1 MAGVTDSRPAL
12 AGVTVLDLATFLAAP
27 LCATFL
33 GEFGAEVIKVEQ
45 PGVGDDLRRLGASA
59 GGSGSSYWW
68 FVEARNK
75 KSITCNLRDPEGQ
88 ALIRRLV
95 ASTAVVT
102 ENFRPGTLERWNL
115 GWAELSRVRP
125 ALVMLR
131 ISAFGQTGP
140 HRARPGFG
148 RIAAAVG
155 GLAYLSGY
163 PDRPPVSPG
172 TPTVPDYLAG
182 VFGALGTLV
191 ALRHA
196 EGTGEGQVVD
206 LGLYEPVLRVLDD
219 AIAVYGASGHVRE
232 RIGSGTESAVPHN
245 HYRSRDG
252 RWLAIACTND
262 RMFERLL
269 QALGRPELKDD
280 ARMASVSARLAHRE
294 LVDGL
299 VAAWVAERDAAE
311 ALSVLEAAEVP
322 SSLVASVRDLFE
334 DPQVRARE
342 NILSLVAPLIGTVAM
357 PAVVPRLTLTPGRV
371 EHAGPV
377 TPGERK
383 AERYGG
389 GAPPS
394 PADPP
399 RPPPRGGLLRFRAP
413 PPPFSGGRPA
423 SSAPFKP

>member
-1 MAGVTDSRPAL
+1 MAGVTDSRAAL
-12 AGVTVLDLATFLAAP
+12 ADVTVLDLATFLAAP

-182 VFGALGTLV
+182 VFGALGALL

-196 EGTGEGQVVD
+196 ERTGEGQVVD

-219 AIAVYGASGHVRE
+219 AIAVYGGTGPVRE

-245 HYRSRDG
+245 HYLSRDR
-252 RWLAIACTND
+252 RWIAIACTND
-262 RMFERLL
+262 RMFVRLL
-269 QALGRPELKDD
+269 QALGRPDLTGDS
-280 ARMASVSARLAHRE
+280 RMATTPARLEHRTV
-294 LVDGL
+294 VDDL
-299 VAAWVAERDAAE
+299 VATWVGGRDAEEVLA
-311 ALSVLEAAEVP
+311 ALEAAEVP
-322 SSLVASVRDLFE
+322 SALVASVRDLFA
-334 DPQVRARE
+334 DAHVRARG
-342 NILSLVAPLIGTVAM
+342 NIVSVALPLLGQLAM
-357 PAVVPRLTLTPGRV
+357 PGVVPRLSLTPGQI
-371 EHAGPV
+371 EGAGPSR
-377 TPGERK
+377 PGEHN
-383 AERYGG
+383 EEIYGG
-389 GAPPS
+389 RLGLSNAEMTGL
-394 PADPP
+394 
-399 RPPPRGGLLRFRAP
+399 RERGVI
-413 PPPFSGGRPA
+413 
-423 SSAPFKP
+423 

>member
-1 MAGVTDSRPAL
+1 MAGVTDSATPL
-12 AGVTVLDLATFLAAP
+12 DGVTVLDLATFLAAP
-27 LCATFL
+27 VCATFL
-33 GEFGAEVIKVEQ
+33 GEFGADVIKVEQ
-45 PGVGDDLRRLGASA
+45 PGVGDDLRRLGPSA
-59 GGSGSSYWW
+59 GASDSSYWW
-68 FVEARNK
+68 FVEARTK

-196 EGTGEGQVVD
+196 ERTGEGQVVD
-206 LGLYEPVLRVLDD
+206 LGLYEPVLRILDD

-245 HYRSRDG
+245 HFLTRDG
-252 RWLAIACTND
+252 RWIAIACTND
-262 RMFERLL
+262 RMFARLL
-269 QALGRPELKDD
+269 QAMGRTDLTGDP
-280 ARMASVSARLAHRE
+280 RMATTPARLAHRA
-294 LVDGL
+294 LVDKL
-299 VAAWVAERDAAE
+299 VAGWVAAREAPE
-311 ALSVLEAAEVP
+311 ALAALEAAEVP

-334 DPQVRARE
+334 DAHVRARE
-342 NILSLVAPLIGTVAM
+342 NIVSVALPLLGRLAM
-357 PAVVPRLTLTPGRV
+357 PGVVPRLTLTPGRIDA
-371 EHAGPV
+371 AGPAR
-377 TPGERK
+377 PGEHNEEIYGARLGLSREALARL
-383 AERYGG
+383 AERGVI
-389 GAPPS
+389 
-394 PADPP
+394 
-399 RPPPRGGLLRFRAP
+399 
-413 PPPFSGGRPA
+413 
-423 SSAPFKP
+423 